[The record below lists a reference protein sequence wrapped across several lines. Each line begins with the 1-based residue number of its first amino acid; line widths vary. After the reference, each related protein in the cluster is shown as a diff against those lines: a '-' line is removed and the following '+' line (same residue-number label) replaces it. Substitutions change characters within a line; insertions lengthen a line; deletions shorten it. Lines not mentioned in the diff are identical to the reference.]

1 MDNATVTQNS
11 ASMPLDK
18 TEASHRH
25 RSVIGAEL
33 LRGEEHVSLR
43 LAEFAHS
50 GGRIVAVTATLG
62 DSRQSVKKRTTNAME
77 ELDLSL
83 SDALTDNVPQRSPE
97 GLVERDFVAQLEAEA
112 FDDQV
117 GETVGK
123 TDYIPLL
130 DNDDPRADTS
140 TALENGEQEAHGVQK
155 PGCKLTAGGQTSAL
169 RPEPQGEVWPHSFDQ
184 QQALATDFL
193 SASMAGYSDPLGS
206 QTSSAQLMDT
216 GRMGA
221 FSGFSQPGEMGVN
234 MELGAA
240 PLSPVRIQNIVE
252 PSAGSD
258 APKEHT
264 PMLPEPQPPRSSL
277 DLPAGALGDC
287 WPDQAGFLPTDIPFT
302 PNVSALIGRH
312 GTHLSNSPDDPPDS
326 WPSRESTAYAGGDE
340 REGDGSDRKQKKK
353 KKRRQKE
360 EGSYEHIESRGEV
373 QAQGENTPS
382 TDEFYHRVGP
392 RRDRV
397 EGGWEE
403 QLGKSGGRGKRGKSR
418 KKLPEEWGMMAEPF
432 VPAATATSQITEEV
446 MMDLGSSV
454 QANPDALFADIDT
467 SQSPWKKEVFPE
479 EVLVPSP
486 LSQDLFSPT
495 ATPINPLVLN
505 SELKATA
512 APFTMPSTTNS
523 ATLGSFPM
531 ASRPGEPFDLLV
543 DTENASLGNS
553 GQAFST
559 PFSPE
564 NEAMVGDMVDSE
576 MFESSVQG
584 LPEGDT
590 SAFSPPSQPSPG
602 LSQKGEVLASAPPL
616 SPSDASW
623 LLNESRMSSNSELF
637 DFSDMNTSG
646 HSLPLGLS
654 FDTPSPAPLR
664 SPKTTAQEFQPKE
677 QKDGK
682 SAQKQSRKSRSSS
695 SSSSVKSPTSPGEKK
710 FPPQASPVISP
721 SSPPS
726 ATPLAVPGSGLNPS
740 AKPFFPSFA
749 DSMEEPAV
757 VPPVIP
763 ITEVK
768 SDTMEKAEKKEEK
781 LEDNVKKVEV
791 SEPVDKA
798 EQKSVK
804 VEFTSEAP
812 AKVEKEM
819 EKEQQNETLKEEKKE
834 AEKVK
839 EEAKEA
845 EKKEKEAENLKE
857 MEKEAEK
864 EKVEKVKA
872 EKVAEQLKEKEAEKV
887 KEEKETE
894 KVKVTEKQAEKE
906 EKVPQKEEKE
916 NQMNKVEESP
926 EKLVK
931 TVNVEVE
938 KVEMTEKVEVTTEN
952 KNSEKLEKT
961 EVKDDKEQHVD
972 NAEETPVQ
980 QPTPV
985 KPDTSHD
992 EVEKK
997 SDAEAKTTAE
1007 VEEPKK
1013 EEAGTD
1019 KKAKKEDVVEKPP
1032 EKPAEK
1038 PTQKSEK
1045 EKQDKTQAGK
1055 KVAEKKD
1062 DKKDKAAK
1070 ADAGEK
1076 AKKAKPATNGS
1087 SATPSKD
1094 LGGAEKKTKTTAE
1107 KRPLVPK
1114 ASSATSNQTGST
1126 AATKNGAASTAAS
1139 KTATSVRTAASA
1151 RTTATAAAKKPLAS
1165 KTDSKPGEEKKPSTL
1180 KTSAADSTKSK
1191 TTTSTTTTRS
1201 SASTTAA
1208 SRTRTTAAKPA
1219 TPSSTAGS
1227 VPEKKPPVP
1236 RVARAASSTT
1246 ATTTASR
1253 TTARPSTAPAP
1264 DIRNARSKI
1273 GSTDNMKHQPG
1284 GGKVSSASQSR
1295 ALASKETSQG
1305 KVQIVSK
1312 KVDFSHVTSRLGSKD
1327 NMKHIP
1333 GGGNVQILNKKV
1345 DLSKVTSKCGSKDN
1359 IKHKPGGGD
1368 VKIESHKVSFR
1379 EKAQS
1384 KVGSMDNVSHSPGG
1398 GNIKAEGAQETTE
1411 GNGTPLSGTEA
1422 PAPGSEPGQAGSP
1435 AAQENGLKEGAPC
1448 DSEGLRE
1455 PQALDSRIPETSI

>member
-1 MDNATVTQNS
+1 
-11 ASMPLDK
+11 
-18 TEASHRH
+18 
-25 RSVIGAEL
+25 
-33 LRGEEHVSLR
+33 
-43 LAEFAHS
+43 
-50 GGRIVAVTATLG
+50 
-62 DSRQSVKKRTTNAME
+62 ME

-193 SASMAGYSDPLGS
+193 S
-206 QTSSAQLMDT
+206 
-216 GRMGA
+216 
-221 FSGFSQPGEMGVN
+221 GFSQPGEMGVN

-312 GTHLSNSPDDPPDS
+312 VTHLSNSPDDPPDS

-479 EVLVPSP
+479 KVLVPSP

-763 ITEVK
+763 ITEEYSELCKVPSLSPTVPTQNWDWQHPSGMDMGTSK
-768 SDTMEKAEKKEEK
+768 GLVVGAGALTPTGLTDEDKLCFFEQPGRGGMDVELKVPDKVAGISGSTSLGNASLGSAGESPDSPLSSSPSPSPASPGRLPSALGCGDTSRVSLPPVPGSPARHMEQSSPISAMPPHPMGASLMEAAPTDGDSTSKPWNNSSFAESSPKVAMPQVAPNYCVIGVVNDNHLEKGDEVVAGAEAALGAQQLSQGSSGDNSEEEEIEEEEELDLELEPCFMGRAQQQRKAMRRAMSECSHLSVPTSLDLPDKYPGGDGAGLDQLVSPMGGPRRSPHSMKRSLTVAEDPPSTPLPTLSAAGTTQIDLRQSPPEPRLCLSPFPPLKDGNAGIPPLEAPLEGFKAEK
-781 LEDNVKKVEV
+781 
-791 SEPVDKA
+791 EPGGIVL
-798 EQKSVK
+798 
-804 VEFTSEAP
+804 P
-812 AKVEKEM
+812 
-819 EKEQQNETLKEEKKE
+819 
-834 AEKVK
+834 
-839 EEAKEA
+839 
-845 EKKEKEAENLKE
+845 
-857 MEKEAEK
+857 
-864 EKVEKVKA
+864 
-872 EKVAEQLKEKEAEKV
+872 
-887 KEEKETE
+887 
-894 KVKVTEKQAEKE
+894 
-906 EKVPQKEEKE
+906 VPL
-916 NQMNKVEESP
+916 SP
-926 EKLVK
+926 KGFSS
-931 TVNVEVE
+931 
-938 KVEMTEKVEVTTEN
+938 M
-952 KNSEKLEKT
+952 
-961 EVKDDKEQHVD
+961 
-972 NAEETPVQ
+972 
-980 QPTPV
+980 
-985 KPDTSHD
+985 DTSYALSVGSD
-992 EVEKK
+992 TEGETGSK
-997 SDAEAKTTAE
+997 SDMAKDAKFESNDAKRDTFEGVDFGAGNKSTVAGDTEGDLSTDGYTNLGLNPSTNPFITVDEQRCTA
-1007 VEEPKK
+1007 
-1013 EEAGTD
+1013 
-1019 KKAKKEDVVEKPP
+1019 KPP
-1032 EKPAEK
+1032 
-1038 PTQKSEK
+1038 
-1045 EKQDKTQAGK
+1045 
-1055 KVAEKKD
+1055 
-1062 DKKDKAAK
+1062 
-1070 ADAGEK
+1070 
-1076 AKKAKPATNGS
+1076 S
-1087 SATPSKD
+1087 SFD
-1094 LGGAEKKTKTTAE
+1094 NN
-1107 KRPLVPK
+1107 
-1114 ASSATSNQTGST
+1114 SNII
-1126 AATKNGAASTAAS
+1126 A
-1139 KTATSVRTAASA
+1139 
-1151 RTTATAAAKKPLAS
+1151 
-1165 KTDSKPGEEKKPSTL
+1165 
-1180 KTSAADSTKSK
+1180 
-1191 TTTSTTTTRS
+1191 
-1201 SASTTAA
+1201 
-1208 SRTRTTAAKPA
+1208 
-1219 TPSSTAGS
+1219 
-1227 VPEKKPPVP
+1227 
-1236 RVARAASSTT
+1236 
-1246 ATTTASR
+1246 
-1253 TTARPSTAPAP
+1253 
-1264 DIRNARSKI
+1264 I
-1273 GSTDNMKHQPG
+1273 
-1284 GGKVSSASQSR
+1284 
-1295 ALASKETSQG
+1295 
-1305 KVQIVSK
+1305 
-1312 KVDFSHVTSRLGSKD
+1312 
-1327 NMKHIP
+1327 
-1333 GGGNVQILNKKV
+1333 
-1345 DLSKVTSKCGSKDN
+1345 
-1359 IKHKPGGGD
+1359 
-1368 VKIESHKVSFR
+1368 
-1379 EKAQS
+1379 
-1384 KVGSMDNVSHSPGG
+1384 
-1398 GNIKAEGAQETTE
+1398 
-1411 GNGTPLSGTEA
+1411 
-1422 PAPGSEPGQAGSP
+1422 
-1435 AAQENGLKEGAPC
+1435 
-1448 DSEGLRE
+1448 
-1455 PQALDSRIPETSI
+1455 